1 MVNVM
6 IVEDQKLMRSIL
18 ESYIKKKEG
27 YELVSSIPGADR
39 AADIC
44 DAGRI
49 DLILMDVQTERREN
63 GIAAV
68 EKIKASHPEI
78 KIVVVTSLVD
88 CEVLRRAREA
98 GADSLWYKDTD
109 EELLMEA
116 VRRTMAGEHIFPDAP
131 PVVEVGT
138 ARSTEF
144 TNAEMKV
151 LRCLVR
157 GMSYGAIAGALGIEV
172 TTVKYHVSN
181 MLQKTNL
188 EQTPG
193 YGMDDYCDQAR
204 GLIRKLCDAPDAGVH
219 FFVGAT
225 QANFTVVDALL
236 KPWQG
241 VLCADSGHIN
251 VHETGAVEA
260 TGHKCLA
267 LPSVQGKIT
276 AQQVRDAYDAHWAD
290 ASHEHIAQPG
300 MVYISNPTEDGTLY
314 TKEEL
319 TDLSATCYDC
329 GLCLFVDGARMA
341 YGLASEANDLNL
353 QDYANL
359 CDVFYLG
366 GTKCGALFGEAV
378 IINNP
383 DLDQDFRYAI
393 KQHGAMLAKGRLL
406 GLQFLALLNGE
417 DGTGSSPYYTMAA
430 KADRQAMR
438 IRAAF
443 EAKGCAMLFDS
454 PTNQQFPILPNSWY
468 NALSEKYAMT
478 LTAKPDAEHTAVRF
492 CTSWATRDEDVDALL
507 ADIASL

>member
-1 MVNVM
+1 MLKPLGDRVVLK
-6 IVEDQKLMRSIL
+6 IE
-18 ESYIKKKEG
+18 EKE
-27 YELVSSIPGADR
+27 
-39 AADIC
+39 
-44 DAGRI
+44 
-49 DLILMDVQTERREN
+49 QTV
-63 GIAAV
+63 GGF
-68 EKIKASHPEI
+68 
-78 KIVVVTSLVD
+78 
-88 CEVLRRAREA
+88 VLA
-98 GADSLWYKDTD
+98 GASKADTKTA
-109 EELLMEA
+109 EVVAVGEGVRTLSGELIAPA
-116 VRRTMAGEHIFPDAP
+116 VKAGDH
-131 PVVEVGT
+131 VLVESH
-138 ARSTEF
+138 A
-144 TNAEMKV
+144 
-151 LRCLVR
+151 
-157 GMSYGAIAGALGIEV
+157 GIEV
-172 TTVKYHVSN
+172 KDGEERGAANGRIIYRALEVCATVEDFC
-181 MLQKTNL
+181 KTF
-188 EQTPG
+188 
-193 YGMDDYCDQAR
+193 Y
-204 GLIRKLCDAPDAGVH
+204 
-219 FFVGAT
+219 
-225 QANFTVVDALL
+225 
-236 KPWQG
+236 
-241 VLCADSGHIN
+241 ADSNHDHM
-251 VHETGAVEA
+251 VF
-260 TGHKCLA
+260 
-267 LPSVQGKIT
+267 
-276 AQQVRDAYDAHWAD
+276 
-290 ASHEHIAQPG
+290 PG
-300 MVYISNPTEDGTLY
+300 MVYISHPTEYGTLY

-329 GLCLFVDGARMA
+329 GLYLFVDGARMA

>member
-1 MVNVM
+1 M
-6 IVEDQKLMRSIL
+6 IRFECD
-18 ESYIKKKEG
+18 YGEG
-27 YELVSSIPGADR
+27 
-39 AADIC
+39 AAQPVL
-44 DAGRI
+44 
-49 DLILMDVQTERREN
+49 DL
-63 GIAAV
+63 
-68 EKIKASHPEI
+68 
-78 KIVVVTSLVD
+78 
-88 CEVLRRAREA
+88 
-98 GADSLWYKDTD
+98 
-109 EELLMEA
+109 
-116 VRRTMAGEHIFPDAP
+116 
-131 PVVEVGT
+131 
-138 ARSTEF
+138 
-144 TNAEMKV
+144 
-151 LRCLVR
+151 
-157 GMSYGAIAGALGIEV
+157 
-172 TTVKYHVSN
+172 
-181 MLQKTNL
+181 LQKTNL

-329 GLCLFVDGARMA
+329 GLYLFVDGARMA

-366 GTKCGALFGEAV
+366 GTKCGALFGEALV
-378 IINNP
+378 ITGAG
-383 DLDQDFRYAI
+383 LKYRFKAYM
-393 KQHGAMLAKGRLL
+393 KQKGAVLAKGWLM
-406 GLQFLALLNGE
+406 GLQFALMLESGE
-417 DGTGSSPYYTMAA
+417 YFEKT
-430 KADRQAMR
+430 KQADEFAMQ
-438 IRAAF
+438 IRKAF
-443 EAKGCAMLFDS
+443 EAKGIPFWVES
-454 PTNQQFPILPNSWY
+454 FTNQQFVILTEQQKKMLAQGY
-468 NALSEKYAMT
+468 YFEEEGTTQKGT
-478 LTAKPDAEHTAVRF
+478 VVRF
-492 CTSWATRDEDVDALL
+492 CTSWATSQAEVDALL
-507 ADIASL
+507 GDIARL